1 MTMISHRHR
10 CIFIAVPKSASHSIR
25 FALRP
30 HLDAADEEQV
40 ALFVQRR
47 IERPVFDRM
56 GHGHQTSAEVR
67 ESLGQALWESYFSFA
82 VIRNP
87 WARFVS
93 YVAFMKRNGEFAADP
108 IGSMRRVL
116 ANPERQSRPH
126 FRSQSDFLVDGS
138 GHLLVNDLCRAE
150 SLQTDFDRIMQ
161 RLGLPPTKLELRNSS
176 AHAHY
181 TTYFDDALREAVE
194 ERYRDDIE
202 RFGYRFGD

>member
-1 MTMISHRHR
+1 MTIISHRLR
-10 CIFIAVPKSASHSIR
+10 CVFIAVPKSASHSIR

-56 GHGHQTSAEVR
+56 GHGHQTAAEVR
-67 ESLGQALWESYFSFA
+67 ESLGETLWESYFSFA

-93 YVAFMKRNGEFAADP
+93 YVAFMKRSGEFAADP
-108 IGSMRRVL
+108 VGSMRRVL

-126 FRSQSDFLVDGS
+126 FRSQSDFLVDAS
-138 GHLLVNDLCRAE
+138 GNLLVDDLCRAE
-150 SLQTDFDRIMQ
+150 SLQTDFDRVAK
-161 RLGLPPTKLELRNSS
+161 RLGLPATPLELRNTST
-176 AHAHY
+176 HAHY
-181 TTYFDDALREAVE
+181 TTYYDDALRDAVH